1 MKKPKISVLM
11 PVYNAEKFLNEAID
25 SILEQTFKDYELLI
39 INDAS
44 TDRSKEIIL
53 SYKDPRIR
61 YFENKKNLGRPR
73 TSNKGL
79 RLAKADYVARMD
91 ADDVSLP
98 DRLKTQ
104 LEIVEKDNNVG
115 LVASWIVLIDEN
127 NNNKGGWH
135 TDRKNNSPEE
145 IFYTL
150 FFENCLANSS
160 VLFKKDIVLKIGGYN
175 ESFERAQDY
184 ELWSRLAKLTKIVKI
199 RKVGVKY
206 RTYAQN
212 TTPKI
217 INQQCL
223 NEQKVFLKNVSDLLS
238 EKINSDILLS
248 IKYNNSA
255 SMVKKNK
262 LFDILSAF
270 NKINGQLIA
279 SAPRFLNKEK
289 LRRCG
294 QMKKYTLIKKY
305 IMRKSTLNGL
315 LSAEKINRFWVRISR

>member
-1 MKKPKISVLM
+1 MIKPKISVLM

-25 SILEQTFKDYELLI
+25 SILNQTFKDFEFLI
-39 INDAS
+39 INDGS

-61 YFENKKNLGRPR
+61 YFENKKNLGLSA
-73 TSNKGL
+73 TLNKGL
-79 RLAKADYVARMD
+79 DLAKADYVARMD

-104 LEIVEKDNNVG
+104 LEIVKKDNNVG

-145 IFYTL
+145 IFYTI
-150 FFENCLANSS
+150 FFENCLAHSS
-160 VLFKKDIVLKIGGYN
+160 VMFKKDIVLIIGRYN
-175 ESFERAQDY
+175 ESFEKAQDY

-199 RKVGVKY
+199 RKIGVKY

-217 INQQCL
+217 VNQQCH
-223 NEQKVFLKNVSDLLS
+223 NEQKVFLRNVNDLMNGT
-238 EKINSDILLS
+238 INSEILLS
-248 IKYNNSA
+248 IKYNNPA
-255 SMVKKNK
+255 SMIKKNK
-262 LFDILSAF
+262 LFDILDTF
-270 NKINGQLIA
+270 NKLNVQLIA
-279 SAPRFLNKEK
+279 NAPSFLDKKK
-289 LRRCG
+289 LRRLG
-294 QMKKYTLIKKY
+294 QIKKYTLIKRY
-305 IMRKSTLNGL
+305 FMGELKSIIKGG
-315 LSAEKINRFWVRISR
+315 